1 MWSPKTII
9 KASPLLMSL
18 FMASAHAENW
28 AAIGVAASNSQ
39 TVYVDNDSIEREGGF
54 ASIWLKVGIEKRFLS
69 FNAYTD
75 SIEQVVLNCEERT
88 FAVTKSF
95 VVRSNGERVSIK
107 ELAPSDWSF
116 GKVLAAS
123 PIGNHWSRFC
133 PTKVASAPVAT
144 PAIPEKPAKPEI
156 SVTSGTGWHV
166 ADGYIVTAFHVIE
179 GASAIGVDIGKDEY
193 LPAKVIT
200 YDASNDLAILH
211 VQHPSLKDGLTLAT
225 SSARLGG
232 KVFTLGYPL
241 PDALGVKI
249 QVTSGEVSALT
260 GAANDPRFYQ
270 ITAPVQSGA
279 SGGPVFSEDGQVV
292 GVIISKT
299 NFMKQNT
306 GRVEILQNINFA
318 VKYPYVAALL
328 ETTGVRI
335 IRQTQK
341 SANREDA
348 VKQAAGQVF
357 YIEAY
362 RKKE

>member
-1 MWSPKTII
+1 MPFAKLI
-9 KASPLLMSL
+9 SL
-18 FMASAHAENW
+18 FLLLIASISSHAEQW
-28 AAIGVAASNSQ
+28 LQLGVMES
-39 TVYVDNDSIEREGGF
+39 TKKHLYIDVDSIENDGVLVRLRSKNETVRGF
-54 ASIWLKVGIEKRFLS
+54 FS
-69 FNAYTD
+69 FDPYKERID
-75 SIEQVVLNCEERT
+75 FYVLNCSEKLV
-88 FAVTKSF
+88 AVTKTILVKDSDEQVITWDKP
-95 VVRSNGERVSIK
+95 VVKEMFAKVPSGSLLESN
-107 ELAPSDWSF
+107 
-116 GKVLAAS
+116 
-123 PIGNHWSRFC
+123 WSRFC

-225 SSARLGG
+225 SSTRLGG

-328 ETTGVRI
+328 ETSGVRI
-335 IRQTQK
+335 IRQTKK